1 MGLVAFG
8 VYFTFGMEEEIQTTY
23 YYLESDKITA
33 PIRIAL
39 VSDTHSETFGED
51 NKELYERIQKEEVDL
66 ICMPGDILDDKKDPE
81 KGYKSVKDFST
92 LAPTFYT
99 TGNHEIRRKENK
111 EIQNRMESMRIHVL
125 QGEWKEIEIKGQKLL
140 IGGMDDA
147 LLEQEHLEQVETLK
161 EKQGNSFSL
170 LLSHKPHL
178 FDDYRSIPFDVVLCG
193 HAHGGQW
200 SIPHLLE
207 NGVTA
212 PGQGF
217 FPKYTK
223 GVHYLEEG
231 KKMVIGRGLASHSSM
246 IPRLYNPPELVILEI
261 H

>member
-1 MGLVAFG
+1 MKPLKIIKGILILGLVAFG

-111 EIQNRMESMRIHVL
+111 EIQNRMESMRIHRN
-125 QGEWKEIEIKGQKLL
+125 QRTETFDWRNGRCL
-140 IGGMDDA
+140 IGTRTFRA
-147 LLEQEHLEQVETLK
+147 S
-161 EKQGNSFSL
+161 GNIERKTRELFFS
-170 LLSHKPHL
+170 P
-178 FDDYRSIPFDVVLCG
+178 IVP
-193 HAHGGQW
+193 
-200 SIPHLLE
+200 
-207 NGVTA
+207 
-212 PGQGF
+212 
-217 FPKYTK
+217 
-223 GVHYLEEG
+223 
-231 KKMVIGRGLASHSSM
+231 
-246 IPRLYNPPELVILEI
+246 
-261 H
+261 